1 MCLGLMGCS
10 GFGGKLQVEILSKTN
25 GQARQ
30 AALSWKEAWDA
41 APWISEFP
49 QEESQSAYYSHLV
62 IDRNHT
68 DIRPRPTGGQSSS
81 FQFICS
87 ELNPGKSKV
96 QGLKVQG
103 SWATL
108 AYSTLGGKREAPE
121 CLCDSQPGQE
131 RSGCPE
137 GHRSLPLCVNSL
149 LCTV

>member
-1 MCLGLMGCS
+1 MGRS
-10 GFGGKLQVEILSKTN
+10 GVWGKLQVEVLSQIN
-25 GQARQ
+25 GQARR
-30 AALSWKEAWDA
+30 AALSWKETRDA
-41 APWISEFP
+41 ALLISEFP
-49 QEESQSAYYSHLV
+49 QDESQSAHYTHLV

-68 DIRPRPTGGQSSS
+68 DIRPRPTGGQCSS

-87 ELNPGKSKV
+87 KLSPGKSKV

-108 AYSTLGGKREAPE
+108 AYSTLGGKQEASE
-121 CLCDSQPGQE
+121 CLCDSRPGQE

-137 GHRSLPLCVNSL
+137 GHLSLLLCVNSL